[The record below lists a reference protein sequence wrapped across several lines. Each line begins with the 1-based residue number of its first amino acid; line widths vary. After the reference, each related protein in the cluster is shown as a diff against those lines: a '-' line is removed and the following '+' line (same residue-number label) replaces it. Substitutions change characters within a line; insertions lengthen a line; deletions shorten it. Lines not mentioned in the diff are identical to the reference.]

1 MNDYKDLYKR
11 VTYLED
17 LLSDELMLEKEDDD
31 KDSVIRKVGN
41 KWKIL
46 KKNRKDYWDADYKT
60 KADAEAALRAYW
72 ANKRECKKRILHPL
86 IFEGF
91 TTESGE
97 ELIRNVQDFLIKI
110 FGHTMYFDHIEDESA
125 DLFYKGNLVASLD
138 FNNRTDEIT
147 IIPSDADLDPVVF
160 YDTSEYEIQDYL
172 SDLILGDVE

>member
-1 MNDYKDLYKR
+1 MNDFKDLYKR
-11 VTYLED
+11 VAYLEE
-17 LLSDELMLEKEDDD
+17 LLSNELILEKEDDD

-41 KWKIL
+41 KWKIRG
-46 KKNRKDYWDADYKT
+46 KKQKYWDADYKT

-72 ANKRECKKRILHPL
+72 ANKRECRKRILHPL
-86 IFEGF
+86 ILEGF
-91 TTESGE
+91 TSKSGE

-110 FGHTMYFDHIEDESA
+110 FGHTLYFDHIEDESA

-147 IIPSDADLDPVVF
+147 IISANTDLDSVIF